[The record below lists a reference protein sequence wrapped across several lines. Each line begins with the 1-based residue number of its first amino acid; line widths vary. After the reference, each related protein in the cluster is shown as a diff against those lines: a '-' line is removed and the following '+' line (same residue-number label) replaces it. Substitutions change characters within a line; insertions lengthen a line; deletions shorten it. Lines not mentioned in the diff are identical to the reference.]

1 MKVYCLLKD
10 FGPEGEELLGVFA
23 KEKDAD
29 KEADKL
35 NKAHKYVEFIVEAWE
50 VK

>member
-10 FGPEGEELLGVFA
+10 FGPEGEELLGVFGSR
-23 KEKDAD
+23 KDAE
-29 KEADKL
+29 KEADRL
-35 NKAHKYVEFIVEAWE
+35 NKAYKYVEFIVEAWT

>member
-23 KEKDAD
+23 KAKDAEN
-29 KEADKL
+29 EADKL
-35 NKAHKYVEFIVEAWE
+35 NKAYKYVEFIVEAWD